1 MTTKA
6 NDSFFLRH
14 EFLIRRLHSLS
25 GLVPVGA
32 YMVIHLLTNSTV
44 LNGARSFQR
53 AVDSIH
59 SLGVLLPAVEWT
71 FIFLPLIFHAVV
83 GVAIIRSGTSN
94 TSSYPY
100 GGNVRYM
107 LQRATAWI
115 ALAFIFFHVLQLHG
129 WVKPIAHQLGQ
140 GKFSHLHATSSAADA
155 IQSSFFIIVAYA
167 IGILACVYHLANGLW
182 TSGITWGLWTTPGAQ
197 RRANWVCGGFGLV
210 LAAIGMSALFGIST
224 VDVKSAYE
232 VEEKINA
239 NKVADGE
246 ISAEELEAHKPHLKA
261 LQPAGATAPQ
271 EAQAA
276 GDAANPDKS

>member
-1 MTTKA
+1 MTATTSS
-6 NDSFFLRH
+6 SFFVRH

-32 YMVIHLLTNSTV
+32 YMVVHLLTNATV

-71 FIFLPLIFHAVV
+71 FIFLPIIFHAVV
-83 GVAIIRSGTSN
+83 GVAIIRSGSSN

-100 GGNVRYM
+100 GGNIRYL

-129 WVKPIAHQLGQ
+129 WIKPIAHQLGQ

-155 IQSSFFIIVAYA
+155 IQASFWIEVAYA
-167 IGILACVYHLANGLW
+167 IGVLSCVYHLANGIW
-182 TSGITWGLWTTPGAQ
+182 TSGITWGLWTTPAAQ
-197 RRANWVCGGFGLV
+197 RRANWVCGAFGV
-210 LAAIGMSALFGIST
+210 ALAAIGMSALFGIST
-224 VDVKSAYE
+224 VDVKGAYE
-232 VEEKINA
+232 VEQKINA
-239 NKVADGE
+239 NKLADGE
-246 ISAEELEAHKPHLKA
+246 LSPAELESHKPHLKA
-261 LQPAGATAPQ
+261 LEPAGAGGPDKAQATGETAP
-271 EAQAA
+271 
-276 GDAANPDKS
+276 PDKT

>member
-1 MTTKA
+1 MTATA
-6 NDSFFLRH
+6 SDSFFVRH

-32 YMVIHLLTNSTV
+32 YMVVHLLTNATV

-100 GGNVRYM
+100 GGNIRYM

-115 ALAFIFFHVLQLHG
+115 ALAFIFYHVLQLHG
-129 WVKPIAHQLGQ
+129 WIKPLAHQLNQ

-155 IQSSFFIIVAYA
+155 IQASLWIVIAYA
-167 IGILACVYHLANGLW
+167 IGVLSCVYHLANGIW
-182 TSGITWGLWTTPGAQ
+182 TSGITWGLWTTPAAQ
-197 RRANWVCGGFGLV
+197 RRANWVCGAFGLV
-210 LAAIGMSALFGIST
+210 LAAVGMSALLGIST
-224 VDVKSAYE
+224 VDVKGAYE
-232 VEEKINA
+232 TEQKINA
-239 NKVADGE
+239 TKVAEGE
-246 ISAEELEAHKPHLKA
+246 LSPEELEAHKPHLRA
-261 LQPAGATAPQ
+261 LEPAGAPAPAK
-271 EAQAA
+271 AQAA
-276 GDAANPDKS
+276 GEPTSPDNS